1 MDRFSRLIRSVLVAV
16 AFVGSPVFAA
26 PAFWDLY
33 MASPPVDFG
42 SAADAASGYVNWRNS
57 TKTCTNGCYY
67 VLGNVTT
74 TTPTK
79 VGYKVR
85 LFNGSGVE
93 QTPIYVDFVPHCRVG
108 GAVSGATVVDGVA
121 TCPDVTCP
129 PNKEKDPDTQLCTC
143 RNIPKA
149 GSFMVTGDHYD
160 GCNEGCAMVLSSG
173 WYDKTANTTWGSWSQ
188 SGFACTAG
196 APSVLTSNDPKVEAA
211 KQCAAGTCPGTV
223 NGQSVCVPCDKTKQT
238 EASSSSTS
246 ASTTAS
252 GATSST
258 TTTGS
263 ETSTARTEC
272 KDGQCTTTTTTTT
285 TGSNG
290 DKTDKT
296 TTTSEPQSD
305 YCTRNPKAEVC
316 KGTESSWGGTCGAF
330 SCDGDAVQCAQ
341 AKAGWELACGL
352 KVDETNP
359 LIGVG
364 QQATAGGDRPAD
376 HPGNQANTVALD
388 LSSRLSSVPLF
399 GTSGDCI
406 ADKTITFMGK
416 GYTLPFSKWCPYLN
430 ILGSAFLAACYLAA
444 AFIIFRD

>member
-1 MDRFSRLIRSVLVAV
+1 MDRVSRLILFLLLLSALPLRAQVTYSITALTFTGTGTSVSAAAASVAQQYTNAKYPICVQNGQTLATDQARVKSVSGLVV
-16 AFVGSPVFAA
+16 VFERYA
-26 PAFWDLY
+26 PAGTPCVVANRETTATATQSGQVSCPSNQEVGD
-33 MASPPVDFG
+33 SG
-42 SAADAASGYVNWRNS
+42 SCECKSIRN
-57 TKTCTNGCYY
+57 
-67 VLGNVTT
+67 
-74 TTPTK
+74 
-79 VGYKVR
+79 
-85 LFNGSGVE
+85 
-93 QTPIYVDFVPHCRVG
+93 
-108 GAVSGATVVDGVA
+108 
-121 TCPDVTCP
+121 
-129 PNKEKDPDTQLCTC
+129 
-143 RNIPKA
+143 A
-149 GSFMVTGDHYD
+149 GMFMVTGDHFD
-160 GCNEGCAMVLSSG
+160 GCNNGCAMVLSSG
-173 WYDKTANTTWGSWSQ
+173 WYDKTANVTWGSWAQ
-188 SGFACTAG
+188 SGFSCTAG
-196 APSVLTSNDPKVEAA
+196 TPSVLTSNDPKVQAA

-238 EASSSSTS
+238 ESSSSTTS

-263 ETSTARTEC
+263 ESGTARTEC
-272 KDGQCTTTTTTTT
+272 EDGQCTTTTTTTT
-285 TGSNG
+285 TGANG

-296 TTTSEPQSD
+296 TTTTEPQSD

-316 KGTESSWGGTCGAF
+316 KGTESSWGGSCGAF
-330 SCDGDAVQCAQ
+330 TCDGDAVQCAQ

-376 HPGNQANTVALD
+376 HPGNQANTIALD

-406 ADKTITFMGK
+406 ADKSITFMGK

>member
-1 MDRFSRLIRSVLVAV
+1 MDRVSRLILVLLLAFVPAV
-16 AFVGSPVFAA
+16 ASAGYTCSFSGSTGTHPTDSAQAYGVMVAA
-26 PAFWDLY
+26 FNARKVPFGATCNPTGAYYQKLRLVS
-33 MASPPVDFG
+33 ASPPVFRSQIEPMG
-42 SAADAASGYVNWRNS
+42 SCAASPEFDIACSGSPDDVQCPSNQERDPATN
-57 TKTCTNGCYY
+57 TCQCKDIPAAGKFMVSGDEYTGCNNGCSM
-67 VLGNVTT
+67 VLKSGWFDKTNNVTWGDWGQ
-74 TTPTK
+74 P
-79 VGYKVR
+79 
-85 LFNGSGVE
+85 GSS
-93 QTPIYVDFVPHCRVG
+93 C
-108 GAVSGATVVDGVA
+108 TVA
-121 TCPDVTCP
+121 
-129 PNKEKDPDTQLCTC
+129 
-143 RNIPKA
+143 
-149 GSFMVTGDHYD
+149 
-160 GCNEGCAMVLSSG
+160 
-173 WYDKTANTTWGSWSQ
+173 DKT
-188 SGFACTAG
+188 
-196 APSVLTSNDPKVEAA
+196 VISNSDPKVEAA

-258 TTTGS
+258 TTTDTESG
-263 ETSTARTEC
+263 TSRTEC
-272 KDGQCTTTTTTTT
+272 KDGQCTTRTTTTT
-285 TGSNG
+285 TGANG

-305 YCTRNPKAEVC
+305 YCTRNPKADVC

-364 QQATAGGDRPAD
+364 QQATAGGDRPSD
-376 HPGNQANTVALD
+376 HPGNQANTIALD

-406 ADKTITFMGK
+406 ADKSVTFMGK

>member
-1 MDRFSRLIRSVLVAV
+1 MDRVSRLIFAFCLFCVSIAVSAQVTYTVTFGGVSATASTVDAAAASVASQKTAQQNVACVTSGGIPRGYTSYSVLSV
-16 AFVGSPVFAA
+16 VGLVVRFRATYGGDCNIA
-26 PAFWDLY
+26 PYDP
-33 MASPPVDFG
+33 PPVT
-42 SAADAASGYVNWRNS
+42 AVRN
-57 TKTCTNGCYY
+57 G
-67 VLGNVTT
+67 
-74 TTPTK
+74 
-79 VGYKVR
+79 
-85 LFNGSGVE
+85 
-93 QTPIYVDFVPHCRVG
+93 Q
-108 GAVSGATVVDGVA
+108 
-121 TCPDVTCP
+121 VTCP
-129 PNKEKDPDTQLCTC
+129 SHQEIDPDTQVCTC
-143 RNIPKA
+143 RAIPKA

-160 GCNEGCAMVLSSG
+160 GCNNGCAMVLSSG

-196 APSVLTSNDPKVEAA
+196 TPSVLTSNDPKVEAA

-238 EASSSSTS
+238 ESSSSSTS

-263 ETSTARTEC
+263 ESGTSRTEC

-285 TGSNG
+285 TGANG

-305 YCTRNPKAEVC
+305 YCTRNPKADVC
-316 KGTESSWGGTCGAF
+316 KGTESTWGGSCGAF
-330 SCDGDAVQCAQ
+330 TCDGDAVQCAQ

-364 QQATAGGDRPAD
+364 QQATAGGDRPSD
-376 HPGNQANTVALD
+376 HPGNQANTIALD

>member
-1 MDRFSRLIRSVLVAV
+1 MDRVSRLIRSVLVAV

-33 MASPPVDFG
+33 MAGSPVDFG
-42 SAADAASGYVNWRNS
+42 SAADAAQGYVNWRND

-67 VLGNVTT
+67 VLGNVTST
-74 TTPTK
+74 TATK

-93 QTPIYVDFVPHCRVG
+93 QTPTYVDFVPHCRIDGQVTGVTLVG
-108 GAVSGATVVDGVA
+108 GVP
-121 TCPDVTCP
+121 TCPDTNTCP
-129 PNKEKDPDTQLCTC
+129 AAGTVIQPEGTVFEAGNGLTTSLCLAGCGATSFMAAKHEGKNWVWGPIKSTGSQCAVTSAPDVSEASPKCSVGQCPGTLNGNQICVPCAETKEDTKASSSETAASAASGAAPGSGQTTTNSGSSSTTCAGGTCTTTGTETVTNPDGSTETKTTSTTQSKGDYCKE
-143 RNIPKA
+143 NPKA
-149 GSFMVTGDHYD
+149 G
-160 GCNEGCAMVLSSG
+160 
-173 WYDKTANTTWGSWSQ
+173 
-188 SGFACTAG
+188 AC
-196 APSVLTSNDPKVEAA
+196 V
-211 KQCAAGTCPGTV
+211 
-223 NGQSVCVPCDKTKQT
+223 
-238 EASSSSTS
+238 
-246 ASTTAS
+246 
-252 GATSST
+252 
-258 TTTGS
+258 GS
-263 ETSTARTEC
+263 EST
-272 KDGQCTTTTTTTT
+272 
-285 TGSNG
+285 
-290 DKTDKT
+290 
-296 TTTSEPQSD
+296 
-305 YCTRNPKAEVC
+305 
-316 KGTESSWGGTCGAF
+316 WGGTCGSF
-330 SCDGDAVQCAQ
+330 VCDGDAVQCAQ

-406 ADKTITFMGK
+406 ADKPITFMGK